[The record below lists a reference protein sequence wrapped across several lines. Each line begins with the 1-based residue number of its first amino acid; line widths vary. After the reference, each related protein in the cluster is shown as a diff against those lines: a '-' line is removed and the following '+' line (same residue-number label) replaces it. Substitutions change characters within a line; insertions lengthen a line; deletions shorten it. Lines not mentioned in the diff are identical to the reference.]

1 MHDVVAGYCV
11 DAGYVDVVVYVG
23 GVFTGGVSVV
33 RVLILMSLLCYDAI
47 IAVYSFTGG
56 VSVDITVG
64 VYMYG
69 VVAIAIYVEGAGG
82 VDVARVVTVYVDI
95 EVTVDV
101 VDGVDV
107 VVSVALTVFVWVVL
121 ELLIVLIVLVV

>member
-23 GVFTGGVSVV
+23 GV
-33 RVLILMSLLCYDAI
+33 
-47 IAVYSFTGG
+47 FTGG

-95 EVTVDV
+95 EVTVD
-101 VDGVDV
+101 GI
-107 VVSVALTVFVWVVL
+107 A
-121 ELLIVLIVLVV
+121 